1 MDKIEIIGLVV
12 AIFGLA
18 SFSIIFTVLYSNYS
32 KSLIKETREGKNDI
46 ELIDEAVYD
55 NLAHIKNRRK
65 IIKTIKSIGFYG
77 LMIIIIPFFV
87 IALVTKFSNNIT
99 VFDKGIIVVATGSMS
114 EIHDDNQY
122 LIDEGKTDQFDAYEI
137 IVLEKV
143 ESNDE
148 LNTYDVISYIDKKTG
163 KNIIH
168 RIVGKITKPDG
179 TIEYVTR
186 GDANNSDD
194 SYRPTLEDIVGKYTG
209 THIPFVGSFVL
220 FMQSSIGMI
229 TVFSLLYCLIMMEYF
244 SKKIDKAQNDR
255 LAILSDV
262 IDYSKETQKGFA
274 KANYVEHIY
283 YKGYEYLFNENGFVE
298 KIELKEGPYLDESNT
313 SIIKVIDD
321 GSNQEVISKEVIDV
335 NNNKDIEEKKG

>member
-1 MDKIEIIGLVV
+1 MSNIEIIGIVV
-12 AIFGLA
+12 AIFGLT

-32 KSLIKETREGKNDI
+32 KSLVKECQDGKRDI

-77 LMIIIIPFFV
+77 LMIIIIPFFIIAV
-87 IALVTKFSNNIT
+87 ITKFSNNIT

-114 EIHDDNQY
+114 EKHEDNDY
-122 LIDEGKTDQFDAYEI
+122 LLENNLNNQFDAYEI
-137 IVLEKV
+137 IVLEKI
-143 ESNDE
+143 ESDSE
-148 LNTYDVISYIDKKTG
+148 LKLYDVISYMDTKSG

-168 RIVGKITKPDG
+168 RIVGTTVRSDG
-179 TIEYVTR
+179 TIEYITR

-194 SYRPTLEDIVGKYTG
+194 SFRPTLENIVGKYTG
-209 THIPFVGSFVL
+209 AHIPFVGSFVL

-229 TVFSLLYCLIMMEYF
+229 TIFSLLYCLIMMEFF

-255 LAILSDV
+255 LAILSEV
-262 IDYSKETQKGFA
+262 IDYSKETKKGFA

-283 YKGYEYLFNENGFVE
+283 YKGYEYLFNENGFVDKVE
-298 KIELKEGPYLDESNT
+298 IKDGPYLEKSDT

-321 GSNQEVISKEVIDV
+321 GSNQEVISKEVIDIQDES
-335 NNNKDIEEKKG
+335 NI